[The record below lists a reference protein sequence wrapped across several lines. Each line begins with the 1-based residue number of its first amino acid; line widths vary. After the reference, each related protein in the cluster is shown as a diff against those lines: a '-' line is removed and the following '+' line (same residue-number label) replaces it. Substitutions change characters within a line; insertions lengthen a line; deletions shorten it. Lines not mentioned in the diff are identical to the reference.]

1 MLGRETDVSTAF
13 MIKNTTGVSLTD
25 NITSFTSEGIHFS
38 GVCKTGDNGVRF
50 NSLYHHDYGL
60 TYDADAS
67 TDEQNNGPNSNGNVW
82 VSDWEPNSGYIGARH
97 FGDKLQVGLSTY
109 RVPSSPSTQNPT
121 SFALMPGVSPVDWF
135 PLGVAFWDD
144 YNCPEGNLAP
154 DTIIRKITTLDRKIA
169 TQQLGLP
176 DTTPEGYLWLMEDY
190 LYRKVKDNPGIAN
203 NETAVTNFV
212 SAKQS
217 QPIGQLYEVKQGIE
231 HLYESSNS
239 ANAAIIDTITKA
251 IHLCIVDI
259 ARIDSILLDT
269 TLSPTLRENKI
280 SYRIDKLTN
289 FQLLQDSLDHLMA
302 IRNQGTSGVVS
313 NLLSQNNAI
322 ISLKPWE
329 QNQRFV
335 NQLLLEKVIPDID
348 VTSSEL
354 AQLFNI
360 AKLCPKYGGWAVY
373 DARSIYH
380 WITGIKVEESSCIP
394 DTERS
399 LKQNALND
407 HSVIFFPNPASDLVT
422 LDVPELIP
430 GTKLFLM
437 NLTGQIVMETEVTAN
452 RTIFSVS
459 RLNSGIYFTQI
470 VAPGGHN
477 TIGKLLINR

>member
-1 MLGRETDVSTAF
+1 VFHLFLIRRF
-13 MIKNTTGVSLTD
+13 QYIRLRKP
-25 NITSFTSEGIHFS
+25 I
-38 GVCKTGDNGVRF
+38 CK
-50 NSLYHHDYGL
+50 S
-60 TYDADAS
+60 
-67 TDEQNNGPNSNGNVW
+67 
-82 VSDWEPNSGYIGARH
+82 
-97 FGDKLQVGLSTY
+97 
-109 RVPSSPSTQNPT
+109 
-121 SFALMPGVSPVDWF
+121 
-135 PLGVAFWDD
+135 
-144 YNCPEGNLAP
+144 
-154 DTIIRKITTLDRKIA
+154 
-169 TQQLGLP
+169 
-176 DTTPEGYLWLMEDY
+176 
-190 LYRKVKDNPGIAN
+190 
-203 NETAVTNFV
+203 
-212 SAKQS
+212 
-217 QPIGQLYEVKQGIE
+217 
-231 HLYESSNS
+231 
-239 ANAAIIDTITKA
+239 
-251 IHLCIVDI
+251 
-259 ARIDSILLDT
+259 
-269 TLSPTLRENKI
+269 
-280 SYRIDKLTN
+280 
-289 FQLLQDSLDHLMA
+289 
-302 IRNQGTSGVVS
+302 
-313 NLLSQNNAI
+313 
-322 ISLKPWE
+322 
-329 QNQRFV
+329 FV